1 PPGRRER
8 WGFGGHVGVVADQ
21 RDDEGR
27 HGSAGTA
34 RALGFGGH
42 GGVVADQRAD
52 EGRHGSAGTARALGV
67 WGPCRGPHVDRCTR
81 TPPWRR
87 SRTFSVSGAICSFTS
102 GEIAASAASS
112 SGCEANTVTTTISH
126 SPVRT
131 SV

>member
-1 PPGRRER
+1 GAGGWGAAAGRSPARGMTRAGTAPRGRRER
-8 WGFGGHVGVVADQ
+8 WGFGGHVWVVADQ

-27 HGSAGTA
+27 HGSAGT
-34 RALGFGGH
+34 
-42 GGVVADQRAD
+42 
-52 EGRHGSAGTARALGV
+52 SRALGV

-102 GEIAASAASS
+102 GEIAASAASR
-112 SGCEANTVTTTISH
+112 SGCEANTVTTTISD